1 MSQFLEMLSSA
12 IKSHG
17 LTIYSLAAESG
28 IERSYLSKILS
39 GKRSMSTENFSN
51 IMKSVPFSL
60 EENKALREGFIA
72 ETYGK
77 DRFENYINIIKNISE
92 LTSIRQYNSG
102 AIRVSLD
109 FNGETIRF
117 GSSKDFANII
127 EAVIDGE
134 MVSDAEKCR
143 IYTNIDSEILFEIIK
158 KYPQNPKLDFRQIVA
173 IGNDSSSYSQIIS
186 RTLKFGVLRCPTNY
200 YNISDA
206 AERTNSLFPYYL
218 ISSDIC
224 VFADSELKEGYVIKD
239 ADVADIH
246 AERFLSVLKNTDSYI
261 DRINDI
267 MESKE
272 HHANILKNGC
282 ENAYAIETCF
292 CPPFFMTRDMWEQI
306 AKPDVPNREFLIDST
321 YEYYCHFRD
330 CINKFTTVISKNGLM
345 SFVKNGVV
353 SQMPRE
359 YALPLTPENIL
370 KVLEGF
376 REYYLRESNRLF
388 FVKENIFHIADS
400 IDVEIFDNRN
410 TQNEINMLLA
420 IDSEGQPMKFVGNFC
435 FKISDKNTI
444 IDFLEFINSFTVSG
458 FCYTEEESVAILD
471 EEIRKLRYSLNVC

>member
-17 LTIYSLAAESG
+17 ITIYSLAAESG

-39 GKRSMSTENFSN
+39 GKRSMSTENFSS
-51 IMKSVPFSL
+51 IMESVPFSL
-60 EENKALREGFIA
+60 EEDKALRDGFIA

-77 DRFENYINIIKNISE
+77 DRFENYIDIIKNISE
-92 LTSIRQYNSG
+92 LTNIKYRNSN
-102 AIRVSLD
+102 AIKVSLD
-109 FNGETIRF
+109 LNGETVSF
-117 GSSKDFANII
+117 ASSKDFANII

-134 MVSDAEKCR
+134 MTAEAENSR
-143 IYTNIDSEILFEIIK
+143 IYTNIDSEILFDTIK
-158 KYPQNPKLDFRQIVA
+158 KYPQNPKLDFRQIIA
-173 IGNDSSSYSQIIS
+173 IGTDSNAYSQIMS
-186 RTLKFGVLRCPTNY
+186 RTLKFGILRYPTNY
-200 YNISDA
+200 YNITDS
-206 AERTNSLFPYYL
+206 AERINSLFPYYL

-224 VFADSELKEGYVIKD
+224 VFADSELKEGYVIKNK
-239 ADVADIH
+239 AVADAH
-246 AERFLSVLKNTDSYI
+246 AERFQSVLKNTDSYI
-261 DRINDI
+261 DRISDI

-282 ENAYAIETCF
+282 EHAYAIETCF

-321 YEYYCHFRD
+321 YEYYCHFRG

-359 YALPLTPENIL
+359 YALPLTPENRL

-376 REYYLRESNRLF
+376 REYYQKENNRLVF
-388 FVKENIFHIADS
+388 IKENVFNIADS
-400 IDVEIFDNRN
+400 IDVEVFDNRN
-410 TQNEINMLLA
+410 TQNAINMLLA

-444 IDFLEFINSFTVSG
+444 VDFLEFIDCFTVSG
-458 FCYTEEESVAILD
+458 ICYTEEESLAILD
-471 EEIRKLRYSLNVC
+471 EEIRKLRYSLNER